1 MEEFRVKENK
11 NEVTNIETT
20 EVVSS
25 RETINEECLE
35 LTIDYK
41 PSIIAGLISFI
52 VLIAFVLGYNLS
64 RD

>member
-1 MEEFRVKENK
+1 MKENK

-25 RETINEECLE
+25 RETTNEECLE